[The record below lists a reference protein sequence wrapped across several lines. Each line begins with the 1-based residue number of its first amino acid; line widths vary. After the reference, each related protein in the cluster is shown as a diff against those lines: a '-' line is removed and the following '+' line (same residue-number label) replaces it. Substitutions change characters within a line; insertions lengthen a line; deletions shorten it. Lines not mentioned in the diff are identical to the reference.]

1 MEERE
6 KGGKLPTATVVAA
19 PATQSSPSP
28 RGQVPKRRRVDN
40 EHSVSQF
47 SEEQITEAREIASQL
62 IPVLSDKETQ
72 GLAVGTMIV
81 AIFQSSYPKIPFYCS
96 PFLDS
101 ASLDL

>member
-6 KGGKLPTATVVAA
+6 KGGELPTATTVVAA
-19 PATQSSPSP
+19 PAQSSP